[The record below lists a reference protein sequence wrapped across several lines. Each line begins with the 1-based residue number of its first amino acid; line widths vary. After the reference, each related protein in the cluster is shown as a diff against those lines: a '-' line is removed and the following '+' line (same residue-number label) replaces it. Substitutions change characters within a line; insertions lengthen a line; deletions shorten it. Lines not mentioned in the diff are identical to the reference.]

1 MISEWSGAAIEYA
14 FSRESP
20 VIFIDTQPKI
30 NNLNWKKINLPCLEE
45 DIRNNIGRIVSSKK
59 IPKIPKIIFE
69 MLENTDSWSETIR
82 NTRQRTVF
90 NIGSSGKIGAEI
102 ICKTLSLK

>member
-1 MISEWSGAAIEYA
+1 MTRRYQPNLEVELEKIFTNSNNYFFESDLSSEDSLLNSDIMISEWSGAAIEYA
-14 FSRESP
+14 FSRERP

-59 IPKIPKIIFE
+59 IPKIPI
-69 MLENTDSWSETIR
+69 
-82 NTRQRTVF
+82 
-90 NIGSSGKIGAEI
+90 
-102 ICKTLSLK
+102 